1 MDHSQSLKTAS
12 RFTLPYYGWV
22 VLVLAGLAMVA
33 TLPGR
38 SVGLGLITES
48 LLADLSI
55 SRVDYAVMTFWATL
69 IGAAFAPAC
78 GPLIDRFGVRTV
90 GAVVLVALGGV
101 VLAFGSINGIIG
113 LAIVLI
119 LVRGFGQSALSV
131 VSLATVGKW
140 FSRRL
145 SLAMALFSILIGIGF
160 IAAIATAQET
170 IKMGGWR
177 PTWTA
182 IGWSILVLGVVTALF
197 LRRSPEA
204 AGLSK
209 AVIEN
214 EMRQTAASDEREAAG
229 FSLQQTL
236 RLPAFWV
243 FTLGSAVYSF
253 IIAGVILFNE
263 SVLAVYGFDSEVYE
277 LAIRG
282 YVAIG
287 LIANLAGGWLALRW
301 SIGKLM
307 SIAMAAV
314 AAYLILFP
322 FLQTPNHVLLHAM
335 LLGAAGG
342 IVTVLFFTAYGKLFG
357 RPNLGKIQGVAQ
369 VFTVLASATGPWFLA
384 QILEQTGHYHLAFL
398 LLTPFTLVIAL
409 AAWWVPL
416 PQPATDHSSEPVDS
430 D

>member
-1 MDHSQSLKTAS
+1 MEPSQSLKQES
-12 RFTLPYYGWV
+12 RFTLPYYGWI
-22 VLVLAGLAMVA
+22 VLFLAGLAMVA

-90 GAVVLVALGGV
+90 GAVVLLALGAV
-101 VLAFGSINGIIG
+101 VLAFGSVNGVIG

-160 IAAIATAQET
+160 IVAIATAQET
-170 IKMGGWR
+170 IKIGGWR
-177 PTWTA
+177 PTWTI
-182 IGWSILVLGVVTALF
+182 IGWSVLALGAVTALF

-204 AGLSK
+204 AGLPK

-214 EMRQTAASDEREAAG
+214 EMSQSHTSDERDADG
-229 FSLQQTL
+229 FTLKETL

-243 FTLGSAVYSF
+243 FTLGSALYNF

-263 SVLAVYGFDSEVYE
+263 SVLAVYGFDSDVYN

-287 LIANLAGGWLALRW
+287 LIANLAGGWMALRW

-307 SIAMAAV
+307 SFAMAAV

-369 VFTVLASATGPWFLA
+369 VFTVTASATGPWFLA
-384 QILEQTGHYHLAFL
+384 QMLEQTGHYHLAFL
-398 LLTPFTLVIAL
+398 LLTPITLLIAL

-416 PQPATDHSSEPVDS
+416 PEPATERPSQPAKSG
-430 D
+430 